1 MHGNYFL
8 NYFVTSVT
16 TILNFN
22 PPAPSRQGQIIR
34 LFQMLLKQWVS
45 LKRNTERVTRQR
57 SGKSWQALSR
67 NWCKHG
73 NTNLKVQPN
82 YYKDKMAEVPIW
94 GVTVSNL
101 ILQLAN
107 FSVKWQTV
115 HLQALL
121 VMWSESQS
129 IRPCHHSRT
138 NTWRTGVSPFHHCF
152 L

>member
-67 NWCKHG
+67 N
-73 NTNLKVQPN
+73 
-82 YYKDKMAEVPIW
+82 
-94 GVTVSNL
+94 
-101 ILQLAN
+101 
-107 FSVKWQTV
+107 
-115 HLQALL
+115 
-121 VMWSESQS
+121 
-129 IRPCHHSRT
+129 
-138 NTWRTGVSPFHHCF
+138 
-152 L
+152 